1 MLDMDRVGPWCEI
14 TNLFIVLPA
23 PLSSLF
29 HDNPFSNC
37 TSFPL
42 LIRRTP
48 ALGARL
54 SIVLQGLPTLPR
66 KEVSGTL
73 SPSTA

>member
-14 TNLFIVLPA
+14 TNLLLVLPA

-29 HDNPFSNC
+29 HDNLFSDC

-42 LIRRTP
+42 LLCRTP
-48 ALGARL
+48 ALGALL
-54 SIVLQGLPTLPR
+54 STVLQGLPTLPR
-66 KEVSGTL
+66 KEVPGML